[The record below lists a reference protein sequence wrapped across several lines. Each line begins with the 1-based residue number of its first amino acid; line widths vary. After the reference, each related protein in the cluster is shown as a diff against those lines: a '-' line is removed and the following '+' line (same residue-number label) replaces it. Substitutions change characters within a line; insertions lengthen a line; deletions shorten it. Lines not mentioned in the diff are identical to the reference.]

1 MIKPLVRQNLNKPP
15 LFWTKSLLFEG
26 FMDKIFNKPP
36 LWNPHILINHWRFI
50 CVGTV
55 CINMIKNFFWFAPIY
70 IITLDSVQK
79 WPLQIWAIF
88 IIKKKSSQ
96 LQTASTNRPKLW
108 ETSNCFF
115 EIQKWLK
122 EEVIAEHY
130 QSFDVNGSKLKK
142 YFITLLCTLQTQNE
156 KQLQLISW
164 RLIIVTTTCSS

>member
-1 MIKPLVRQNLNKPP
+1 
-15 LFWTKSLLFEG
+15 
-26 FMDKIFNKPP
+26 MDKIFNKPP

-108 ETSNCFF
+108 VTSNGF
-115 EIQKWLK
+115 LK
-122 EEVIAEHY
+122 Y
-130 QSFDVNGSKLKK
+130 KNGSNLERLLLSIIKSYAAITSKTKK
-142 YFITLLCTLQTQNE
+142 NLTHVIGY
-156 KQLQLISW
+156 LIKW
-164 RLIIVTTTCSS
+164 YVYNIFL